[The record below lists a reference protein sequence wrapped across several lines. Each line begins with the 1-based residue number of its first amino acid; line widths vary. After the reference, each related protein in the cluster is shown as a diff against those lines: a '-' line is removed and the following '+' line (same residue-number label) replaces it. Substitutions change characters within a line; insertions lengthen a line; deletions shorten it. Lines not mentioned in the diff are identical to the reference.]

1 MNELLQTMLSRRSV
15 RKYTGEPI
23 PEEKL
28 SLVLQAALTS
38 ASGKAAYPCEYVV
51 VTERAALD
59 KLAECR
65 TGAGQMLK
73 KAGAAIVVLG
83 DENKTD
89 TIIEDCSI
97 ALTNMHLMADS
108 LGLGSC
114 WIQGRL
120 RQAPDGRSAEEYVRD
135 LLGFPA
141 NCRLEAILSLGIPEE
156 HPAPRRPEE
165 LQTVK
170 IHRGRF

>member
-1 MNELLQTMLSRRSV
+1 MNTLLQTMLHRRSV
-15 RKYTGEPI
+15 RKYTGEPVPGHLLDLI
-23 PEEKL
+23 
-28 SLVLQAALTS
+28 LQAGLAS
-38 ASGKAAYPCEYVV
+38 ASGKAAYPCEFVV

-59 KLAECR
+59 RLADCR
-65 TGAGQMLK
+65 TGASRMLE

-89 TIIEDCSI
+89 TIIEDASI

-120 RQAPDGRSAEEYVRD
+120 RLAPDGRTTEEYLRG
-135 LLGFPA
+135 LLGFPE
-141 NCRLEAILSLGIPEE
+141 NLRLEAILSLGVPAER
-156 HPAPRRPEE
+156 PAPHTLEE
-165 LQTVK
+165 LRREK
-170 IHRGRF
+170 IHRERY